1 MRPKAFRR
9 DDLDAGI
16 DELSVVKLSSK
27 GVSSREF
34 IIIMK

>member
-1 MRPKAFRR
+1 MRPKAFGR

-16 DELSVVKLSSK
+16 DELSVVEPSSK

-34 IIIMK
+34 IIIIK